1 MILEYNYSVVWGF
14 CDIYYWKAVWDGVDC
29 IFGKSIGT
37 GAGTLCIGLAV
48 LAAFKSLR
56 SASSVP
62 AGHTLDDVANCCTSY
77 TYLQSKKS
85 DKFARRIS
93 DTFMT
98 VFLEFF
104 VILIWHGLWSL
115 IDLFTMAEYKLHY
128 LDMTF
133 ANSAKLSLVVGIVSN
148 VFVYVLQFAYS
159 QYINNQSQKSSKVLA
174 HIFGGTFS
182 ILCIFSSVNTF
193 RGYWFL
199 LDVYFDSD
207 IVGERK

>member
-1 MILEYNYSVVWGF
+1 M
-14 CDIYYWKAVWDGVDC
+14 DC

-37 GAGTLCIGLAV
+37 GTATLCIGLAV
-48 LAAFKSLR
+48 LAAFKSIK

-77 TYLQSKKS
+77 TYFQSKKS
-85 DKFARRIS
+85 DTFAKRIS
-93 DTFMT
+93 DTFVS

-104 VILIWHGLWSL
+104 VVLTWHGLWSL
-115 IDLFTMAEYKLHY
+115 IDLFTMAEYKLNY
-128 LDMTF
+128 LDLSF
-133 ANSAKLSLVVGIVSN
+133 ANSAKLSLIIGIVSN

-159 QYINNQSQKSSKVLA
+159 DYINNLPQKSNKILA
-174 HIFGGTFS
+174 HILGSVFS

-199 LDVYFDSD
+199 LDVYFDSE
-207 IVGERK
+207 IVGQRKLKYIKKCIL